1 MNIIKTT
8 TDNKVDIVRATNTTN
23 TIQNIDSDKVLMLKD
38 VIIYITTD
46 ENGAEVEVTALK
58 VEVDNEL
65 IFVNSISK
73 TVKQSVETIL
83 SVFAEDEIKS
93 GIPIRVLSDT
103 SKGGRTFYHID
114 LVEQWVNRI
123 IIL

>member
-8 TDNKVDIVRATNTTN
+8 TENKVDLVRATNTTN

-38 VIIYITTD
+38 VIIYSTAD
-46 ENGAEVEVTALK
+46 EVEVTALK

-73 TVKQSVETIL
+73 TVKQSVDTIL
-83 SVFAEDEIKS
+83 SVFSEEEIKS

-114 LVEQWVNRI
+114 LVE
-123 IIL
+123 

>member
-8 TDNKVDIVRATNTTN
+8 TENKVDLVRETNTTN

-38 VIIYITTD
+38 VIIYSTTD
-46 ENGAEVEVTALK
+46 QNGSEVEVTALK

-73 TVKQSVETIL
+73 TVKESVETIL
-83 SVFAEDEIKS
+83 SVFTEEIKG
-93 GIPIRVLSDT
+93 GIPIRVLSDI

-114 LVEQWVNRI
+114 LVE
-123 IIL
+123 

>member
-1 MNIIKTT
+1 MEIIKSTT
-8 TDNKVDIVRATNTTN
+8 NNKVDIVRATNTTN
-23 TIQNIDSDKVLMLKD
+23 TIQNIDSDKVLTLRD
-38 VIIYITTD
+38 VIIYSTTD
-46 ENGAEVEVTALK
+46 EEGKEVEVTALK

-73 TVKQSVETIL
+73 TVKQSVDTIL
-83 SVFAEDEIKS
+83 SVFSEEEIKS

-114 LVEQWVNRI
+114 LVE
-123 IIL
+123 

>member
-1 MNIIKTT
+1 MNIIKAT
-8 TDNKVDIVRATNTTN
+8 TDNKVDLVMATNTTN

-38 VIIYITTD
+38 IIIYST
-46 ENGAEVEVTALK
+46 ENEKGEEVEVTALK

-83 SVFAEDEIKS
+83 SVFVEEEIKS
-93 GIPIRVLSDT
+93 GIPIRVVSDI
-103 SKGGRTFYHID
+103 SKSGRTFYHID
-114 LVEQWVNRI
+114 LV
-123 IIL
+123 

>member
-1 MNIIKTT
+1 MEIIQTT
-8 TDNKVDIVRATNTTN
+8 TENNVDLVRATNTTN

-38 VIIYITTD
+38 VIIYSTTD
-46 ENGAEVEVTALK
+46 EDGAEVTALK

-83 SVFAEDEIKS
+83 TVFSEEEIKS

-114 LVEQWVNRI
+114 LVE
-123 IIL
+123 

>member
-1 MNIIKTT
+1 MEIIKTT
-8 TDNKVDIVRATNTTN
+8 TNNKVDIVRATNTTN
-23 TIQNIDSDKVLMLKD
+23 TIQNIDSDKVLTLRD
-38 VIIYITTD
+38 VIIYSTTD
-46 ENGAEVEVTALK
+46 EEGKEVEVTALK

-73 TVKQSVETIL
+73 TVKQSVDTIL
-83 SVFAEDEIKS
+83 SVFSEEEIKS

-114 LVEQWVNRI
+114 LFE
-123 IIL
+123 

>member
-1 MNIIKTT
+1 MEIIKTT
-8 TDNKVDIVRATNTTN
+8 TDSKVDIVRATNTTN
-23 TIQNIDSDKVLMLKD
+23 TIQNIDSDKLLMLKD
-38 VIIYITTD
+38 VIIYSTTD
-46 ENGAEVEVTALK
+46 ENGKEVQVTALK

-65 IFVNSISK
+65 IFVNSIRK

-83 SVFAEDEIKS
+83 SVFTEDEIKA

-114 LVEQWVNRI
+114 LVE
-123 IIL
+123 

>member
-8 TDNKVDIVRATNTTN
+8 TDSKVDIVRATNTTN

-38 VIIYITTD
+38 VIIYKTAD
-46 ENGAEVEVTALK
+46 ENGVEVEVTALK
-58 VEVDNEL
+58 VEVDNEI

-73 TVKQSVETIL
+73 TVMQSVDTIL
-83 SVFAEDEIKS
+83 SVFSEEEIKS

-114 LVEQWVNRI
+114 LVE
-123 IIL
+123 

>member
-38 VIIYITTD
+38 VIIYSTTD
-46 ENGAEVEVTALK
+46 DNGDEVEVTALK

-65 IFVNSISK
+65 VFVNSISN
-73 TVKQSVETIL
+73 TVMQSVDTIL
-83 SVFAEDEIKS
+83 SVFTEDEIKA
-93 GIPIRVLSDT
+93 GIPIRVLSDI
-103 SKGGRTFYHID
+103 SKGGRTFYYID
-114 LVEQWVNRI
+114 LVE
-123 IIL
+123 

>member
-1 MNIIKTT
+1 MEIIKTT
-8 TDNKVDIVRATNTTN
+8 TNNKVDLVRATNTTN
-23 TIQNIDSDKVLMLKD
+23 TIQNIDSDKVLMLKE
-38 VIIYITTD
+38 VIIYSTTD
-46 ENGAEVEVTALK
+46 DNGDEIEVTALK

-83 SVFAEDEIKS
+83 SVFSEEDIKG

-114 LVEQWVNRI
+114 LAE
-123 IIL
+123 

>member
-8 TDNKVDIVRATNTTN
+8 TNNKVDLVRATNTTS
-23 TIQNIDSDKVLMLKD
+23 TIQNIESDKVLMLKD
-38 VIIYITTD
+38 VIIYNTTD
-46 ENGAEVEVTALK
+46 ENGDEVEVTALK
-58 VEVDNEL
+58 VEVENEL

-83 SVFAEDEIKS
+83 SVFSEEEIKG

-114 LVEQWVNRI
+114 LVE
-123 IIL
+123 

>member
-1 MNIIKTT
+1 MNIIKSTT
-8 TDNKVDIVRATNTTN
+8 NNKVDIVRATNTTN

-38 VIIYITTD
+38 VIMYSAPNED
-46 ENGAEVEVTALK
+46 GVEVEVTALK

-73 TVKQSVETIL
+73 TVMQSVDTIL
-83 SVFAEDEIKS
+83 SVFTEEEIKS

-114 LVEQWVNRI
+114 LVE
-123 IIL
+123 

>member
-1 MNIIKTT
+1 MEIIKTT
-8 TDNKVDIVRATNTTN
+8 TNNKVDIVRATNTTN

-38 VIIYITTD
+38 VIIYSTTD
-46 ENGAEVEVTALK
+46 EDDKEIEVTALK

-65 IFVNSISK
+65 IFVNSISR
-73 TVKQSVETIL
+73 TVEQSVLTIL
-83 SVFAEDEIKS
+83 SVFSEEEIKS

-114 LVEQWVNRI
+114 LVE
-123 IIL
+123 

>member
-38 VIIYITTD
+38 VIIYSATD
-46 ENGAEVEVTALK
+46 DNGDEVEVTALK

-65 IFVNSISK
+65 IFVNSISN
-73 TVKQSVETIL
+73 TVKQSVDTIL
-83 SVFAEDEIKS
+83 SVFSEEEIKG

-103 SKGGRTFYHID
+103 SKGGRTFYYID
-114 LVEQWVNRI
+114 LVE
-123 IIL
+123 

>member
-1 MNIIKTT
+1 MEIIKTT
-8 TDNKVDIVRATNTTN
+8 TNNKVDIVRATNTTN
-23 TIQNIDSDKVLMLKD
+23 TIQNIDSDKVLTLRD
-38 VIIYITTD
+38 VIIYSTTD
-46 ENGAEVEVTALK
+46 EEGKEVEVTALK

-83 SVFAEDEIKS
+83 SVFSEEEIKS
-93 GIPIRVLSDT
+93 GIPIRVLSNI

-114 LVEQWVNRI
+114 LVE
-123 IIL
+123 

>member
-1 MNIIKTT
+1 MEIIKTT
-8 TDNKVDIVRATNTTN
+8 TDSKVDIVRATNTTN

-38 VIIYITTD
+38 VIIYKTAD
-46 ENGAEVEVTALK
+46 ENGVEVEVTALK

-73 TVKQSVETIL
+73 TVMQSVDTIL
-83 SVFAEDEIKS
+83 SVFAEEEIKS

-114 LVEQWVNRI
+114 LVE
-123 IIL
+123 

>member
-8 TDNKVDIVRATNTTN
+8 TENKVDLVRATNTTN
-23 TIQNIDSDKVLMLKD
+23 TIQKIDSDKVLMLKD
-38 VIIYITTD
+38 VIIYSAPD
-46 ENGAEVEVTALK
+46 ENGEEVDVTALK

-65 IFVNSISK
+65 TFVNSISS
-73 TVKQSVETIL
+73 TVKQSVDTIL
-83 SVFAEDEIKS
+83 SVFSEEEIKS

-114 LVEQWVNRI
+114 LVE
-123 IIL
+123 

>member
-8 TDNKVDIVRATNTTN
+8 TENKVDLVRATNTTN

-38 VIIYITTD
+38 IIIYSTAD
-46 ENGAEVEVTALK
+46 ENGEEVEVTALK
-58 VEVDNEL
+58 VEADNEL
-65 IFVNSISK
+65 FFVNSISK
-73 TVKQSVETIL
+73 TVKQSVDVIL
-83 SVFAEDEIKS
+83 SVFTEEEIKS

-114 LVEQWVNRI
+114 LVV
-123 IIL
+123 

>member
-8 TDNKVDIVRATNTTN
+8 TENKVDLVRATNTTN

-38 VIIYITTD
+38 VIIYSTTD
-46 ENGAEVEVTALK
+46 ENGDEVEVTALK

-73 TVKQSVETIL
+73 TVKQSVDTIL
-83 SVFAEDEIKS
+83 SVFTEEEIKS

-114 LVEQWVNRI
+114 LVE
-123 IIL
+123 

>member
-1 MNIIKTT
+1 MEIIKSTT
-8 TDNKVDIVRATNTTN
+8 NNKVDIVRATNTTN
-23 TIQNIDSDKVLMLKD
+23 TIQNIDSDKVLTLRD
-38 VIIYITTD
+38 VIIYSTTD
-46 ENGAEVEVTALK
+46 EEGKEVEVTALK

-83 SVFAEDEIKS
+83 SVFSEEEVKS

-103 SKGGRTFYHID
+103 SNGGRTFYHID
-114 LVEQWVNRI
+114 LVE
-123 IIL
+123 

>member
-1 MNIIKTT
+1 MEIIRTT
-8 TDNKVDIVRATNTTN
+8 TENKVDIVRATNTTK
-23 TIQNIDSDKVLMLKD
+23 TIQNIDSDKILTLKD
-38 VIIYITTD
+38 VIIYSTTD

-73 TVKQSVETIL
+73 TVKQSVDTIL
-83 SVFAEDEIKS
+83 SVFSEEEIKA

-114 LVEQWVNRI
+114 LVE
-123 IIL
+123 

>member
-8 TDNKVDIVRATNTTN
+8 TENKVDLVRATNTTN
-23 TIQNIDSDKVLMLKD
+23 TIQNIDSDKVLNLKD
-38 VIIYITTD
+38 VIIYSTTD
-46 ENGAEVEVTALK
+46 DNGDEVEVTALK

-83 SVFAEDEIKS
+83 SVFAEDEIKG

-114 LVEQWVNRI
+114 LVESWVNRI

>member
-1 MNIIKTT
+1 MEIIKTT
-8 TDNKVDIVRATNTTN
+8 TNNKVDIVRATNTTN
-23 TIQNIDSDKVLMLKD
+23 TIQKIGNDKVLMLKD
-38 VIIYITTD
+38 VIIYSTTD

-83 SVFAEDEIKS
+83 SVFTEDEIKS
-93 GIPIRVLSDT
+93 GIPIRALSET
-103 SKGGRTFYHID
+103 SNGGRAFYYID
-114 LVEQWVNRI
+114 LVE
-123 IIL
+123 

>member
-1 MNIIKTT
+1 MEIIKTT
-8 TDNKVDIVRATNTTN
+8 TNNKVDIVRATNTTN
-23 TIQNIDSDKVLMLKD
+23 TIQNIDSDKVLTLRD
-38 VIIYITTD
+38 VIIYSTTD
-46 ENGAEVEVTALK
+46 ENGEEVEVTALK

-73 TVKQSVETIL
+73 TVKQSVDTIL
-83 SVFAEDEIKS
+83 SVFTEEEIKG

-114 LVEQWVNRI
+114 LVE
-123 IIL
+123 

>member
-8 TDNKVDIVRATNTTN
+8 TENKVDLVRATNTTN

-38 VIIYITTD
+38 VIIYSTTSETGTD
-46 ENGAEVEVTALK
+46 IEVTALK

-65 IFVNSISK
+65 IFVNSISR
-73 TVKQSVETIL
+73 TVEESVLTIL
-83 SVFAEDEIKS
+83 SVFTEEEIKA

-114 LVEQWVNRI
+114 LVE
-123 IIL
+123 

>member
-1 MNIIKTT
+1 MEIIKTT
-8 TDNKVDIVRATNTTN
+8 TDSKVDIVRATNTTN
-23 TIQNIDSDKVLMLKD
+23 TIQNIDSEKVLTLKD
-38 VIIYITTD
+38 VIIYKTAD
-46 ENGAEVEVTALK
+46 ENGVEVEVTALK

-73 TVKQSVETIL
+73 TVMQSVDTIL
-83 SVFAEDEIKS
+83 SVFSDQEIKS

-114 LVEQWVNRI
+114 LVE
-123 IIL
+123 

>member
-1 MNIIKTT
+1 MEIIKTT
-8 TDNKVDIVRATNTTN
+8 TNNKVDIVRATNTTN

-38 VIIYITTD
+38 IIIYSTTD
-46 ENGAEVEVTALK
+46 EEGKEVEVTALK

-73 TVKQSVETIL
+73 TVKQSVDTIL
-83 SVFAEDEIKS
+83 SVFSEEEIKS
-93 GIPIRVLSDT
+93 GIPIRVLLDT

-114 LVEQWVNRI
+114 LVE
-123 IIL
+123 

>member
-8 TDNKVDIVRATNTTN
+8 TENKVDLVRATNTTH
-23 TIQNIDSDKVLMLKD
+23 TIQNIDSDKVFMLKD
-38 VIIYITTD
+38 IIIYSTTD
-46 ENGAEVEVTALK
+46 EKGEEVEVTALK

-65 IFVNSISK
+65 FFVNSISK
-73 TVKQSVETIL
+73 TVKQSVDTIL
-83 SVFAEDEIKS
+83 SVFTEEEIKG

-114 LVEQWVNRI
+114 LVE
-123 IIL
+123 

>member
-1 MNIIKTT
+1 MEIIKTT
-8 TDNKVDIVRATNTTN
+8 TNNKVDIVRATNTTN

-38 VIIYITTD
+38 VIIYTTTD
-46 ENGAEVEVTALK
+46 DNGDEVEVTALK
-58 VEVDNEL
+58 VEVDNEV

-83 SVFAEDEIKS
+83 SVFSEEEIKS

-114 LVEQWVNRI
+114 LVE
-123 IIL
+123 